1 MADSEAPSWLS
12 SPAEDTSAPVN
23 TPTISATAKTGE
35 TSNWANDNGV
45 NIKTSTPSTG
55 LGQSAVDEPSMGRAI
70 LIMRLTNVAGAFL
83 LMILS
88 VVTNIGLGFVKPAK
102 FVIALYA
109 GFGGLLILLQETQLS
124 FLRVRMAMNFG
135 FLFNPLL
142 RFFYYILLSSMC
154 WSLDVFGRVTACVV
168 GALAVY
174 NTYVLC
180 KYPEYKESREK
191 LAKEEDSKI
200 RKRIKEQATKQILK

>member
-88 VVTNIGLGFVKPAK
+88 VREN
-102 FVIALYA
+102 
-109 GFGGLLILLQETQLS
+109 
-124 FLRVRMAMNFG
+124 
-135 FLFNPLL
+135 LF
-142 RFFYYILLSSMC
+142 IMIQS
-154 WSLDVFGRVTACVV
+154 
-168 GALAVY
+168 
-174 NTYVLC
+174 
-180 KYPEYKESREK
+180 
-191 LAKEEDSKI
+191 
-200 RKRIKEQATKQILK
+200 